1 MALEEREIQLRAHHS
16 MELRLRPV
24 LDTLPVMRVATLLL
38 LTSSLLSGAV
48 PATLLAQA
56 STSLDRSTAAQVDH
70 AVQQVIADTGIP
82 SASIALVQH
91 GQIVY
96 LHAYG
101 KARLEPP
108 MEATTEMQ
116 YSIGSVSKQFTAAL
130 ILMLVE
136 GGKLSLDDPV
146 GKYLP
151 HLTRANEVT
160 VREVLSMTSGY
171 QDYWP
176 EDYVMTSMVGP
187 TRAQH
192 ILDVWGSKPLDF
204 DPGTQWQY
212 SNTNYVIAGRIA
224 EIVGGEPLVE
234 QLRARI
240 FDPLH
245 MTGVRDQDASRLPP
259 SDPTGYYQHALGPL
273 RPAPLEGTGWM
284 FAAGELAMS
293 PHDLALWNISMMNRY
308 LMKSESYDAM
318 FTDVKLKNGKLTG
331 YGFGVQV
338 SERDGQRVISH
349 SGEVSGFVSQN
360 TIYPDSKAAV
370 TVLTNIDASSAAA
383 TIARALGP
391 IVLATGANGNA
402 ENGGPAAEARA
413 LKIFTG
419 LQNGQIDRS
428 QFTELC
434 NQYFTAEAIQDFA
447 SSLNPLGTPQNFK
460 QVAEESRGG
469 MTFRAFR
476 VEFPNRR
483 LTVTTYEEPD
493 GKLEQYLVL
502 PAAN

>member
-1 MALEEREIQLRAHHS
+1 M
-16 MELRLRPV
+16 V
-24 LDTLPVMRVATLLL
+24 LLATGSLLL
-38 LTSSLLSGAV
+38 GTLFPTLSAQTTNTLDAATVARVDEAV
-48 PATLLAQA
+48 AK
-56 STSLDRSTAAQVDH
+56 
-70 AVQQVIADTGIP
+70 VIADTGIP
-82 SASIALVQH
+82 SASVALVQH
-91 GQIVY
+91 GDIVY

-108 MEATTEMQ
+108 LPATTEMQ

-136 GGKLSLDDPV
+136 DRKMTLDDPV

-160 VREVLSMTSGY
+160 VRELLSMTAGY
-171 QDYWP
+171 QDFWP
-176 EDYVMTSMVGP
+176 EDYVMTTMMVP
-187 TRAQH
+187 TTAQH
-192 ILDVWGSKPLDF
+192 ILDVWGAKPLDF

-224 EIVGGEPLVE
+224 EIVGGKPLVE
-234 QLRARI
+234 QLHARI
-240 FDPLH
+240 FEPLH
-245 MTGVRDQDASRLPP
+245 MTGVRDQDASHLPP

-293 PHDLALWNISMMNRY
+293 PHDLALWNISMMNRT
-308 LMKSESYDAM
+308 LMKPESYDAM
-318 FTDVKLKNGKLTG
+318 FTNVLLQNGKPTG
-331 YGFGVQV
+331 YGLGVQV

-360 TIYPDSKAAV
+360 TIYPQSKVAI
-370 TVLTNIDASSAAA
+370 TVLTNIDASRAAG
-383 TIARALGP
+383 TIARALAP
-391 IVLATGANGNA
+391 IVLTASPSSANATQA
-402 ENGGPAAEARA
+402 AAEARA

-419 LQNGQIDRS
+419 LQNGELDRA
-428 QFTELC
+428 QLTDLC
-434 NQYFTAEAIQDFA
+434 NNYFTGEAVQDFA
-447 SSLNPLGTPQNFK
+447 TSLKPLGAPQKFS
-460 QVAEESRGG
+460 QVAEEPRGG
-469 MTFRAFR
+469 MIFRAFR
-476 VEFPNRR
+476 VEFPNRQ

-502 PAAN
+502 PAGS

>member
-1 MALEEREIQLRAHHS
+1 
-16 MELRLRPV
+16 
-24 LDTLPVMRVATLLL
+24 MRVAVALLTGSLLL
-38 LTSSLLSGAV
+38 GAV
-48 PATLLAQA
+48 PAVVLAQPSNA
-56 STSLDRSTAAQVDH
+56 LDAADAGRVDQ
-70 AVQQVIADTGIP
+70 AVEKVIADSGIP
-82 SASIALVQH
+82 SASVALVEH

-108 MEATTEMQ
+108 MAATTEMQ

-130 ILMLVE
+130 ILMLTE
-136 GGKLSLDDPV
+136 DGKMTLDDPV

-151 HLTRANEVT
+151 QLTRANEVT
-160 VREVLSMTSGY
+160 VREVLSMTAGY
-171 QDYWP
+171 QDFWP
-176 EDYVMTSMVGP
+176 EDYVMTTMMAP
-187 TRAQH
+187 TTAQH
-192 ILDVWGSKPLDF
+192 ILDVWGGKPLDF

-224 EIVGGEPLVE
+224 EIVGGKPLVE

-245 MTGVRDQDASRLPP
+245 MTGVRDQDASHLPP
-259 SDPTGYYQHALGPL
+259 SDPTGYFQHALGPL

-293 PHDLALWNISMMNRY
+293 PHDLALWNISMMNRS
-308 LMKSESYDAM
+308 LMKPESYDAM
-318 FTDVKLKNGKLTG
+318 FTDVKLKSSRPTG
-331 YGFGVQV
+331 YGLGVQV

-360 TIYPDSKAAV
+360 TIYPDRKAAV

-391 IVLATGANGNA
+391 IVLSAGSGGSASNGAQ
-402 ENGGPAAEARA
+402 AAEARA

-419 LQNGQIDRS
+419 LQNGQLDRS
-428 QFTELC
+428 QLTELC
-434 NQYFTAEAIQDFA
+434 NNYFTAEAVQDFA
-447 SSLNPLGTPQNFK
+447 RSLKPLGTPQSF
-460 QVAEESRGG
+460 QQIAEQPRGG
-469 MTFRAFR
+469 MVFRAFR
-476 VEFPNRR
+476 AEFPNRR

-493 GKLEQYLVL
+493 SKLEQYLVL

>member
-1 MALEEREIQLRAHHS
+1 M
-16 MELRLRPV
+16 
-24 LDTLPVMRVATLLL
+24 TGT
-38 LTSSLLSGAV
+38 V
-48 PATLLAQA
+48 PARLSAQTTNTLDAA
-56 STSLDRSTAAQVDH
+56 SAARVDE

-82 SASIALVQH
+82 SASVGLVEH

-96 LHAYG
+96 LNAYG

-108 MEATTEMQ
+108 MVATTEMQ

-136 GGKLSLDDPV
+136 DGKMTLDDPI

-160 VREVLSMTSGY
+160 VREVLSMTAGY
-171 QDYWP
+171 QDFWP
-176 EDYVMTSMVGP
+176 EDYVMTTMMVP
-187 TRAQH
+187 TMAQH

-224 EIVGGEPLVE
+224 EMVGGKPLVE
-234 QLRARI
+234 QLRERI

-245 MTGVRDQDASRLPP
+245 MTGVRDQDASHLPP

-273 RPAPLEGTGWM
+273 RAAPLEGTGWM

-293 PHDLALWNISMMNRY
+293 PHDLALWNISMMNRS
-308 LMKSESYDAM
+308 LMKPASYDAM
-318 FTDVKLKNGKLTG
+318 FTDVKLKNGKPTG
-331 YGFGVQV
+331 YGLGVQV
-338 SERDGQRVISH
+338 SERDGQHIISH

-383 TIARALGP
+383 TIARAIAPL
-391 IVLATGANGNA
+391 VLSP
-402 ENGGPAAEARA
+402 GGRAGKAAQAAEARA
-413 LKIFTG
+413 LQIFTG
-419 LQNGQIDRS
+419 LQNGELDHS
-428 QFTELC
+428 QLTTLC
-434 NQYFTAEAIQDFA
+434 NNYFTSEAIQDFA
-447 SSLNPLGTPQNFK
+447 TSLKPLGTPQSFT

-469 MTFRAFR
+469 MVFR
-476 VEFPNRR
+476 VYRAQFSNRR

-502 PAAN
+502 PAAD